1 MDRAAADLHVA
12 ELGKRLGM
20 PGLALGEDGMCILS
34 IDNGVLLPTI
44 GYNQRTGTLDVMIC
58 MDEAVPSGRQLYRLL
73 AANFAWTRS
82 EGATF
87 AVEPGSG
94 ALVVQRRCG
103 PDDLAHGL
111 MPVLEGLTALATYW
125 TKHLT
130 EAEPKEHKHLIGLR
144 GSCPAFPSSPWQP

>member
-12 ELGKRLGM
+12 ELGARLGM

-34 IDNGVLLPTI
+34 IDDGALLPTI
-44 GYNQRTGTLDVMIC
+44 GYNPRAGTLDVMIC
-58 MDEAVPSGRQLYRLL
+58 MDDAVPSGRQLHRLL

-87 AVEPGSG
+87 AVEPASG

-103 PDDLAHGL
+103 PDDLARGL
-111 MPVLEGLTALATYW
+111 MPVLEGLTALAAHW
-125 TKHLT
+125 AKHLG
-130 EAEPKEHKHLIGLR
+130 EAEPAEPQPFASLQTSPMGGMIR
-144 GSCPAFPSSPWQP
+144 G

>member
-34 IDNGVLLPTI
+34 IDDGVLLPTI

-111 MPVLEGLTALATYW
+111 MPVLEGLTALATHW

-130 EAEPKEHKHLIGLR
+130 EAEPNGPALSDGLQASPMGGMIR
-144 GSCPAFPSSPWQP
+144 G